1 METKRSL
8 AYLRAKKKVETLKG
22 FYSHLAVY
30 LIVNIGIILLSA
42 NVFNGQEIDFGD
54 LGIYATAFLWGF
66 GIVAHAIYVFYVMN
80 MENNIFRRWE
90 ERKIKEFLDREEK

>member
-1 METKRSL
+1 METKRSM

-30 LIVNIGIILLSA
+30 VLVNVGIILLSA
-42 NVFNGQEIDFGD
+42 NVFNSQEIDFSD

-90 ERKIKEFLDREEK
+90 ERKIKEFLEKDQF

>member
-30 LIVNIGIILLSA
+30 VIVNVGIILLSA
-42 NVFNGQEIDFGD
+42 NVFNSQKIDFDD

-90 ERKIKEFLDREEK
+90 ERKIKEFLDKEEK